1 MSISLKTFLAAAI
14 GTALI
19 ATSAKAADIG
29 PHYTKAPVAAP
40 LWSWTGFYVG
50 GHVGGG
56 FSEANVSAFAPAWP
70 SDPGNFS
77 TNGNGVVGGGQIG
90 FNWQFGPN
98 WVIGIEG
105 DISGTGIRNNATVPV
120 TVLGNPV
127 PQVNHEADRN
137 IDWMASVRGRL
148 GWTWDRL
155 MIYGT
160 GGAAWADVYYRTNFG
175 GPALPIN
182 ASVSKNAT
190 LSGWVAGGGV
200 EYAVS
205 NNWTVRGEYLYY
217 DFGSETVLNPTIIP
231 GFTYTTNFDNKIH
244 VVRGGV
250 NYKF

>member
-29 PHYTKAPVAAP
+29 PRYTKAPVAAP
-40 LWSWTGFYVG
+40 LWNWTGFYVG

-56 FSEANVSAFAPAWP
+56 FSEANVSAVQPLWP
-70 SDPGNFS
+70 SDVGNFS
-77 TNGNGVVGGGQIG
+77 TNGSGVVGGGQIG
-90 FNWQFGPN
+90 YNWQFAPN
-98 WVIGIEG
+98 WVLGIEG
-105 DISGTGIRNNATVPV
+105 DISGTGIRNNAVAPV
-120 TVLGNPV
+120 TILGV
-127 PQVNHEADRN
+127 PQPNVNHEADRN

-148 GWTWDRL
+148 GWTSDRW
-155 MIYGT
+155 MVYAT
-160 GGAAWADVYYRTNFG
+160 GGAAWADVNYRTNFVG
-175 GPALPIN
+175 LPIN
-182 ASVSKNAT
+182 VSLNKNVT

-205 NNWTVRGEYLYY
+205 NNWTVRGEYLHY
-217 DFGSETVLNPTIIP
+217 DFGSETVVNPTIAP
-231 GFTYTTNFDNKIH
+231 GFNYSTTFDNKIH